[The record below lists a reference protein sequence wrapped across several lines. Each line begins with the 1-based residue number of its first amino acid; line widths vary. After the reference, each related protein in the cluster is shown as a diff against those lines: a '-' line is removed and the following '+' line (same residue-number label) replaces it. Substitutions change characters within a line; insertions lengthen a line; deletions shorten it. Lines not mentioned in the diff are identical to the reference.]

1 MFIRWRT
8 QNIEIEKN
16 KKKIKN
22 KRLIEIFEKSSTIS
36 DTIGYGQAHN

>member
-1 MFIRWRT
+1 MENTEHWNWKE
-8 QNIEIEKN
+8 QKKN
-16 KKKIKN
+16 QN

>member
-1 MFIRWRT
+1 MENTEHWNWKE
-8 QNIEIEKN
+8 Q
-16 KKKIKN
+16 KKIKN